1 MCGTPVYL
9 YVDMI
14 YLQQTMKVTTAT
26 ARNHMCTKTYG
37 YRAYE
42 VPRRRRLHMKAG
54 YKHRDTTSACRQHME
69 ERGTEAETRKR
80 KHRVTDTQ
88 VIWYAAKESLSCQNT
103 ETQKEQEEES
113 RLDAELTKTK
123 NKKGRR
129 GGGGA

>member
-1 MCGTPVYL
+1 
-9 YVDMI
+9 
-14 YLQQTMKVTTAT
+14 
-26 ARNHMCTKTYG
+26 
-37 YRAYE
+37 
-42 VPRRRRLHMKAG
+42 
-54 YKHRDTTSACRQHME
+54 ME

-88 VIWYAAKESLSCQNT
+88 VIWYVTKESLSCQNT